1 MSILVHDLFLIPF
14 KSQRQL
20 EFSLC
25 WHDLPLMGFIIWRA
39 VLKPQPS
46 TGHLRINSVSVWI
59 NVRSVSMWWWHTHA
73 NAHTRSIHHQDQD
86 DTAKWLWKKSLEVN
100 TPLFVPAIS
109 TSTAAFLKSKALD
122 VLNSWHLSNV
132 YANTKIRQGFLLTLL
147 VCMYY
152 CWQQSVCTS
161 SWSKVT
167 VKTFQILQKHQIT
180 IQH

>member
-73 NAHTRSIHHQDQD
+73 KHTRSIHHQDQD

-109 TSTAAFLKSKALD
+109 TSTAAFWSLK
-122 VLNSWHLSNV
+122 HLM
-132 YANTKIRQGFLLTLL
+132 FLTLDI
-147 VCMYY
+147 YQTQRSGRDF
-152 CWQQSVCTS
+152 CWLCLSVCITADNS
-161 SWSKVT
+161 QFAHQVD
-167 VKTFQILQKHQIT
+167 QKWQ
-180 IQH
+180 